1 MKLRCKQIVDA
12 IDQHPEKN
20 YDHDQI
26 TVPNLPFTVAIN
38 LDENIY
44 DNKKTS
50 QDEYEQQQQATN
62 VGYIKL
68 QLVVKLSRASISNS
82 KLLNDIRQIDKD
94 IERTAYLTE
103 MTDSAHQKR
112 LATSLRNILVT
123 FSAFNQNIDSLA
135 NTNESKKNNLGYT
148 QG

>member
-1 MKLRCKQIVDA
+1 VDA

-50 QDEYEQQQQATN
+50 QDEYEQQQ
-62 VGYIKL
+62 
-68 QLVVKLSRASISNS
+68 LS
-82 KLLNDIRQIDKD
+82 
-94 IERTAYLTE
+94 
-103 MTDSAHQKR
+103 
-112 LATSLRNILVT
+112 
-123 FSAFNQNIDSLA
+123 FNWS
-135 NTNESKKNNLGYT
+135 
-148 QG
+148 